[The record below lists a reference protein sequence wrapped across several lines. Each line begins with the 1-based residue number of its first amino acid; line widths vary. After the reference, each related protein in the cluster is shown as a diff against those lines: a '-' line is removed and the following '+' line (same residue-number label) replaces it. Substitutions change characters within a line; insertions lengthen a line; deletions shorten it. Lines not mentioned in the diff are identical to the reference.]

1 MKKLGVLG
9 GAFDPIHAGHLHLAR
24 VCYQKLG
31 LDKVL
36 FIPSAVSPFKE
47 GKTSSFSQR
56 LTMTAIATA
65 EIPYF
70 EVSAVEALR
79 EGKSYTCETL
89 KVLKEIYAGWE
100 LYFLSGADALESL
113 SRWYNWQEIL
123 ANCYFVGVNRPGY
136 ELKIDE
142 ALNSFPQAK
151 EKIILLKAEEEIDI
165 SSRLLRSEIQS
176 DLKNEYLPTKVW
188 EYIKEQG
195 LYRR

>member
-1 MKKLGVLG
+1 MKKLGILG
-9 GAFDPIHAGHLHLAR
+9 GAFDPIHRGHLHLAD
-24 VCYQKLG
+24 VCYRELA

-65 EIPYF
+65 QTPYF
-70 EVSAVEALR
+70 EVSAIEALR
-79 EGKSYTCETL
+79 EGKSYTYDTLET
-89 KVLKEIYAGWE
+89 LKEIYQGWE

-113 SRWYNWQEIL
+113 SRWYNWQGIL
-123 ANCYFVGVNRPGY
+123 EDCYFVGVNRPGF

-142 ALNSFPQAK
+142 VINNYPKAK
-151 EKIILLKAEEEIDI
+151 EKIILLKVDKEIDI
-165 SSRLLRSEIQS
+165 ASRILRSNIN
-176 DLKNEYLPTKVW
+176 DDVKNKYLPPKVW
-188 EYIKEQG
+188 EYIIEQG